1 MSKNKTNPRRLP
13 VSQADL
19 NKAKD
24 IAMTSAIQASYAIIF
39 TVLRDKHDWDIEQ
52 LKAIWQEINE
62 LSDSLAKGYVKIK
75 DLLWVLD
82 KEAGIVIK

>member
-1 MSKNKTNPRRLP
+1 MSKKTTNPRRLP

-19 NKAKD
+19 QKAKD
-24 IAMTSAIQASYAIIF
+24 TAMSEAVKVSYAIIF
-39 TVLRDKHDWDIEQ
+39 TVLRDKHDYDIEQ
-52 LKAIWQEINE
+52 LKLVWAEIND

>member
-24 IAMTSAIQASYAIIF
+24 MAMTSAIQASYAIIF